1 MIDRLYRN
9 VNWTAETTWNDREAP
24 GRIYALLG
32 LDLATKRLIQP
43 SGGKRL
49 WETLCDAFE
58 LPAWLKDR
66 IPVRGE

>member
-1 MIDRLYRN
+1 MNAIPLIGDNVADYR
-9 VNWTAETTWNDREAP
+9 AALP
-24 GRIYALLG
+24 AGGALLG
-32 LDLATKRLIQP
+32 LDLAPKRLIQP